1 MPTLPG
7 IPCNM
12 VEPDYGNQFEVE
24 GRIAPKGDIYGKGEN
39 DEVDGCAGRPAEGR
53 RWKSVAVK
61 A

>member
-1 MPTLPG
+1 
-7 IPCNM
+7 M